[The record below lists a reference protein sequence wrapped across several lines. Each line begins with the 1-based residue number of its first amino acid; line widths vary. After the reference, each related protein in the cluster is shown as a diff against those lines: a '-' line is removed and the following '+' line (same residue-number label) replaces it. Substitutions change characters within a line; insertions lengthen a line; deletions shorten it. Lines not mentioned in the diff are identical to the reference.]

1 MMRFAVTLMLPILAR
16 PLAGARVW
24 AIVPEFRGK
33 EKRVAMGRNLDWD
46 RLRVF
51 HAVAEAGSLTHAG
64 ETLNLSQS
72 AVSRQIRHL
81 EEALGVTL
89 FHRHARGLI
98 LTEQGELLHE
108 ATRAMMQKLE
118 STAARIRDAEDA
130 ILGRLRVTTTT
141 GFGTLWLAPRLG
153 RLFDLYPDLDIQ
165 LLLEERVLDLAMRE
179 ADVAIRMKEPSQS
192 DLIRRRL
199 MDIRIR
205 LYASTDYVARNG
217 MPETL
222 ADLRDHRLLLF
233 TIDSPQVGAGRSF
246 MQRFLD
252 LGASVR
258 LSVNSYFGVLQGG
271 AQRAGDRG
279 AAGIP
284 GRRPARAG
292 AGAARR
298 GVGPDSGLFRLS
310 AGAAPFPGGW
320 RRSAISSWPRSAATA
335 RRWAGGDRGAHGP
348 GGACSHGMS
357 AMHRCAAARMRL
369 IGRVAGPIWGAWQAV
384 AQHCCNPACH
394 TSLLD
399 FGRALLGLFFV
410 RGAVSHRVARRR
422 GAGRRC
428 GGGSRPDSR
437 GRAAPRR
444 RGWRGGRAASARAG
458 RGTGTAPASR
468 RLPPSTAR

>member
-1 MMRFAVTLMLPILAR
+1 MRFAVTLMLPILAR

-24 AIVPEFRGK
+24 VIVPEFRGK

-258 LSVNSYFGVLQGG
+258 LSVNSYFGVLQGVRNGLGIG
-271 AQRAGDRG
+271 ALPEYLAVDLPELAQVLPEEASDP
-279 AAGIP
+279 IP
-284 GRRPARAG
+284 VYFAYPQELRHSR
-292 AGAARR
+292 
-298 GVGPDSGLFRLS
+298 
-310 AGAAPFPGGW
+310 
-320 RRSAISSWPRSAATA
+320 
-335 RRWAGGDRGAHGP
+335 
-348 GGACSHGMS
+348 
-357 AMHRCAAARMRL
+357 
-369 IGRVAGPIWGAWQAV
+369 RVAAFR
-384 AQHCCNPACH
+384 
-394 TSLLD
+394 D
-399 FGRALLGLFFV
+399 FVLAEISGYRKAL
-410 RGAVSHRVARRR
+410 
-422 GAGRRC
+422 
-428 GGGSRPDSR
+428 GGG
-437 GRAAPRR
+437 
-444 RGWRGGRAASARAG
+444 
-458 RGTGTAPASR
+458 
-468 RLPPSTAR
+468 